1 MAIPCLGNPLLELA
15 IAFAFTGLLLEP
27 CGLEGGGLHF
37 FGPSSCGKTTALK
50 VAGSVCGG
58 GGKYGYIRQWRATD
72 NALEGTAATHCDNLL
87 CLDEIGQASS
97 RVVSEVAYM
106 LANGQGKA
114 RANKDGNAKAIR
126 EWRLSFMST
135 GELTLADKIAE
146 DGRGQVMA
154 GQAVRVLDIP
164 ADGGTEQGIF
174 YVYF

>member
-1 MAIPCLGNPLLELA
+1 MEEQKESFSSQRPHSYRIFLSLLELSKIGRKTWRFPVSA
-15 IAFAFTGLLLEP
+15 IRCWNWQLLLPSQGPLLEP

-58 GGKYGYIRQWRATD
+58 GGKHGYIRQWRLTD

-106 LANGQGKA
+106 LANGQGRLA
-114 RANKDGNAKAIR
+114 PTRMETPRPYGNGGCPSC
-126 EWRLSFMST
+126 L
-135 GELTLADKIAE
+135 
-146 DGRGQVMA
+146 RGS
-154 GQAVRVLDIP
+154 
-164 ADGGTEQGIF
+164 
-174 YVYF
+174 